1 MRARVAEQEEGG
13 EGGKACVGICYY
25 NKLVSLEAKEDLT
38 RHNEVY
44 KQVEIRNREFLGR
57 TKTSRFQNVVP
68 DVVCPGGKCGLSE
81 DGKDPVED
89 SRRREVNEA
98 VTGSAEG
105 DAEGE
110 GPDIYIDDA
119 VDEEEEKAETSHPA
133 SP

>member
-1 MRARVAEQEEGG
+1 MR
-13 EGGKACVGICYY
+13 
-25 NKLVSLEAKEDLT
+25 ST
-38 RHNEVY
+38 
-44 KQVEIRNREFLGR
+44 NRWRSE
-57 TKTSRFQNVVP
+57 TENSCQPKTFQNVVVP
-68 DVVCPGGKCGLSE
+68 DVVCPGGKCGFSD

-89 SRRREVNEA
+89 SRRRKVNEA

-119 VDEEEEKAETSHPA
+119 VDEEEEEKAETSHPA